1 MSNKDDNHVHPETR
15 TTLICCLPM
24 FSLSPSLKTIVKSK
38 VGSLTCSS
46 SVVIGQ
52 LGTVAAIE
60 DLYRIPLHARHF
72 SRSVGQTDVRSVHL
86 HRLRVTQ
93 ASRLLRKCRMHAR
106 LNKTSRPHSVTSS
119 SLLKTR
125 RSVKI
130 HQRNAFVE
138 QSNRHKGVLQSGHDK
153 VRRHE
158 VR

>member
-72 SRSVGQTDVRSVHL
+72 SRIVGQTEVRSVHP
-86 HRLRVTQ
+86 HRLQVTQ
-93 ASRLLRKCRMHAR
+93 ASRLLRRCCMHVR

-119 SLLKTR
+119 SLLKAR

-138 QSNRHKGVLQSGHDK
+138 QSNRHMGALQSMHDK